1 MNQDPARFAHEYWE
15 YRLETFPTEALMLGD
30 HRFDDRHEEVSREAE
45 DRCIARLREYAAAAE
60 AIDPGGLS
68 TDERVTV
75 ETLAETARAEADHL
89 AARLAEVAVNHV
101 IGPQAMLPVVVP
113 QLPITEPEHAL
124 ALEEK
129 YRGVGRMF
137 RELTG
142 RIREGVAGGRTPIDL
157 HCDRTAAWLDAAL
170 GSPIEK
176 DPYLGV
182 RVPAAFSESDAAA
195 WKDRLASVVT
205 DVIRPAL
212 RGFRDVIADEA
223 RPAARSVEA
232 PGLCTLPGGEEAY
245 AAAIRRYVTLDM
257 DPVDIHRI
265 GLEQVERLDE
275 EYRAL
280 GSSVMGTTD
289 LSEIMGALRDDP
301 DLHFSDGP
309 SIVTASEAAMAR
321 AKAAMGDWFGRLPK
335 VDCVVAETADGPIA
349 FYYAPAE
356 DGSRPGTFF
365 VNTSD
370 PANWGKFQIESMA
383 FHEGIPGH
391 HLQVAISQEL
401 EGVPDFRR
409 HILVS
414 AYAEGWGLY
423 TERLAEEMGLYESD
437 LDRFGMLWGDSMRS
451 CRLVVD
457 TGMHALGWSRR
468 QAIDYMVENSPMAFG
483 QIEAEVDRYIGMAG
497 QALSYMLGRLE
508 LDRLRAE
515 AEATMGDGF
524 DIKGFH
530 DVVLGSGTVTLGTL
544 GRLVGE
550 WAGR

>member
-1 MNQDPARFAHEYWE
+1 MTQDPTRLADAYWQ
-15 YRLETFPTEALMLGD
+15 YRLETSPTQALMLGD
-30 HRFDDRHEEVSREAE
+30 HRFDALHEEASREAE
-45 DRCIARLREYAAAAE
+45 DRHIARLEEFAGAAE
-60 AIDPGGLS
+60 AIDPAGLS
-68 TDERVTV
+68 ADERVTV

-101 IGPQAMLPVVVP
+101 IGPQAMLPVMVP
-113 QLPITEPEHAL
+113 QLPITEPEHAA

-137 RELTG
+137 GELSE
-142 RIREGVAGGRTPIDL
+142 RIREGVAGGRAPIDL
-157 HCDRTAAWLDAAL
+157 HCDRTVAWLDAILDSAV
-170 GSPIEK
+170 EE
-176 DPYLGV
+176 DPYLKV
-182 RVPAAFSESDAAA
+182 RVPEAFSEADAAA
-195 WKDRLASVVT
+195 WKERLAAIVAG
-205 DVIRPAL
+205 VIRPGL
-212 RGFRDVIADEA
+212 RRFRDVIADEA
-223 RPAARSVEA
+223 RPVARSVEA

-245 AAAIRRYVTLDM
+245 AAAVRRYVTLDM
-257 DPVDIHRI
+257 DPVDVHRI
-265 GLEQVERLDE
+265 GLEQVERLAE

-289 LSEIMGALRDDP
+289 LPQIMSALRDDP

-309 SIVTASEAAMAR
+309 AVVAASEAALAKAR
-321 AKAAMGDWFGRLPK
+321 AAMGSWFGRLPEA
-335 VDCVVAETADGPIA
+335 DCVVAETADGPIA
-349 FYYAPAE
+349 FYYPPAE
-356 DGSRPGTFF
+356 DGTRPGTFF

-370 PANWGKFQIESMA
+370 PANWGTFQIESMA

-391 HLQVAISQEL
+391 HLQIAISQEL

-423 TERLAEEMGLYESD
+423 TERLADEMGLYRSD

-457 TGMHALGWSRR
+457 TGVHALGWSRR
-468 QAIDYMVENSPMAFG
+468 QAIDFMIENSPMAVG
-483 QIEAEVDRYIGMAG
+483 QVEAEIDRYIGMAG

-508 LDRLRAE
+508 VDRLRTAAE
-515 AEATMGDGF
+515 TAMGERF

-550 WAGR
+550 WGGF